1 MVQYQILLVL
11 VIKSESGFGLVM
23 DSGAFGL
30 GFDLDSNGLVSRKT
44 LPITTAKKG
53 RVHYILS
60 FNVNLKPISNI

>member
-23 DSGAFGL
+23 AFGL

-44 LPITTAKKG
+44 LPITTAKKRKG
-53 RVHYILS
+53 SLHFKLQCQ
-60 FNVNLKPISNI
+60 P